1 MYRQNF
7 ACFCART
14 FWFSHAER
22 CCACAYDSLSFLQA
36 ASAFPV
42 LSNDQDETVRLF
54 GLVRGVIR
62 TICLIQQNSL
72 TVPTLILIQTFN
84 SDYKAYFGMRSCDSK
99 ILNYGLG

>member
-1 MYRQNF
+1 M
-7 ACFCART
+7 
-14 FWFSHAER
+14 
-22 CCACAYDSLSFLQA
+22 DL
-36 ASAFPV
+36 
-42 LSNDQDETVRLF
+42 TVTKTRLF
-54 GLVRGVIR
+54 GLVRAVIR